1 MDGPSSNNWR
11 RPTTSP
17 YIKIVEQPASK
28 ALRFRYECEGRSA
41 GSIPGVNSS
50 TENKTYPTIQ
60 IVGYKGRAVVVVSC
74 VTKDGPYRSHP
85 HNLVGRDCDKGICT
99 IEINNESM
107 VASFQNL
114 GIQCVRRKDIG
125 EALKVREE
133 IKVHPFKI
141 GFSHKENPTSIDL
154 NAVRLCF
161 QAFISGTHKGENII
175 LEPIVSDPIY
185 DKKAMSDLSICRLS
199 DAAASVVGDKEIIL
213 LCEKVT
219 KDDIQVRF
227 FEENGGKCIWEDYGV
242 FKASDVHKQ
251 VAIWFKTPKYKT
263 TEIDNPVNVWIQ
275 LKRPSDGICS
285 DALPFTFTP
294 DYSDPAM
301 LKRKRQK
308 LSSESELL
316 NKLQSNP
323 IIQSSNCTVG
333 MVDQLLSISEPI
345 TEYPETSPNPYSG
358 LYPNSSVLQNENQF
372 PNVNSTSLYGPT
384 TLLSTNNRQ
393 LTGIQNF
400 AYTITNVCPT
410 VNNNDPTPQNNYA
423 PPTTTP
429 LPYPAESNNESDL
442 TETSFSC
449 LDYNDFRTL
458 FGESNQ
464 NIEAQDNI
472 NVSDS
477 FDRIADNSLKEFFQ
491 SSNCTVGMVDKLSI
505 SEPIT
510 EYPETSPNPY
520 SGLYSNSSV
529 LQHENQFPNVNSTSL
544 YGPTTLLSTNNRQLT
559 GIQNCAYTITNV
571 CPTVNNND
579 PTPQNNYAPP
589 TKTPLPYPAESNN
602 ESDLTETSS
611 SCLDYNDLRTLF
623 GDSNQKIE
631 AQDNINVSDSFDRIA
646 DNTLKE
652 FYEFYTNCN

>member
-1 MDGPSSNNWR
+1 MDGPSSNNGR

-17 YIKIVEQPASK
+17 FIKIVEQPASK

-74 VTKDGPYRSHP
+74 VTKDRPYRPHP
-85 HNLVGRDCDKGICT
+85 HNLVGRDNCKKGICT

-107 VASFQNL
+107 AASFQNL
-114 GIQCVRRKDIG
+114 GIQCVKRKDID

-133 IKVHPFKI
+133 IRVDPFRT

-161 QAFISGTHKGENII
+161 QAFLGGTQKGKYSI

-227 FEENGGKCIWEDYGV
+227 FEENDGKCIWEDYGV

-275 LKRPSDGICS
+275 LKRPSDGMCS

-294 DYSDPAM
+294 DYSDPVM

-316 NKLQSNP
+316 IQLQSNP
-323 IIQSSNCTVG
+323 IRLIDQSSNFIDG
-333 MVDQLLSISEPI
+333 MVDQLSISVPI
-345 TEYPETSPNPYSG
+345 KEEPETSPNPFSG
-358 LYPNSSVLQNENQF
+358 LYPNSSVLQNSPSYCSKTPSPREYQF
-372 PNVNSTSLYGPT
+372 PNENSTLLYGPT
-384 TLLSTNNRQ
+384 TLLNTNIQ
-393 LTGIQNF
+393 LPTGIQTSGC
-400 AYTITNVCPT
+400 TITKVCPT
-410 VNNNDPTPQNNYA
+410 VNSHNPTSQKCSTYA
-423 PPTTTP
+423 LPTTITTTP
-429 LPYPAESNNESDL
+429 LPCPTDGNNESNL
-442 TETSFSC
+442 MEATLSC
-449 LDYNDFRTL
+449 LDSSDLRTL
-458 FGESNQ
+458 LGDSEHVLSTNLSASLHLTENSVRGESNQ
-464 NIEAQDNI
+464 EIVVQDNI
-472 NVSDS
+472 N
-477 FDRIADNSLKEFFQ
+477 
-491 SSNCTVGMVDKLSI
+491 M
-505 SEPIT
+505 
-510 EYPETSPNPY
+510 
-520 SGLYSNSSV
+520 
-529 LQHENQFPNVNSTSL
+529 
-544 YGPTTLLSTNNRQLT
+544 
-559 GIQNCAYTITNV
+559 
-571 CPTVNNND
+571 
-579 PTPQNNYAPP
+579 
-589 TKTPLPYPAESNN
+589 
-602 ESDLTETSS
+602 
-611 SCLDYNDLRTLF
+611 
-623 GDSNQKIE
+623 
-631 AQDNINVSDSFDRIA
+631 SDSFDRIA

-652 FYEFYTNCN
+652 FCEFYTKRN